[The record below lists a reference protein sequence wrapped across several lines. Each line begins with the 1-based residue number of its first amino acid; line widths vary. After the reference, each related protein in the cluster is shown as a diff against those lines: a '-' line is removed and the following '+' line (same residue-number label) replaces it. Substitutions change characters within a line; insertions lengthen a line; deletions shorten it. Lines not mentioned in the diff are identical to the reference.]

1 MPTKRKR
8 KKENVDLGVGNQH
21 VAYINGDPSDSIKEI
36 QEMLETCCKYIKQQH
51 GTSWRESFFQ
61 RSLAFELQQRG
72 FDVSMEVAYPVY
84 YTSTT
89 GKTTSVGNVFID
101 ILTPDFAIECK
112 RGKNLSGNSIKQATL
127 YSTILKKPCFLVFSI

>member
-21 VAYINGDPSDSIKEI
+21 AVCIGADPNDSTKEI
-36 QEMLETCCKYIKQQH
+36 LKMLEECCKYIKQQH
-51 GTSWRESFFQ
+51 GAAWRESFFQ
-61 RSLAFELQQRG
+61 KSLAFELQQRG
-72 FDVSMEVAYPVY
+72 FDVSMEVACPVY

-89 GKTTSVGNVFID
+89 GTTTSVGNIFID

-127 YSTILKKPCFLVFSI
+127 YSTILNKPCFLAIC